1 MMLRLEER
9 NEENEIIVCR
19 RSLGQEQTGCSDSR
33 DRSRGF
39 SLLFLSDQAVRE
51 EIVADGYIDRL
62 AGSIRQILLL
72 TKSNLEKR
80 STWSIDPPLIL
91 LLRPSILPLPRGAP
105 SDLHFHIT
113 LLTPPSDSHIQTS
126 LSPPLDAPPRADGS
140 RSIALFSPLP
150 HYYSRPPTH
159 LLPFL
164 TSRRSRP
171 SCHPPR
177 PRCTD
182 AVCCSCLQGG

>member
-1 MMLRLEER
+1 LEER

-126 LSPPLDAPPRADGS
+126 LSPPLYAPPRADGS
-140 RSIALFSPLP
+140 SALFLTATLALQPISFLSQPLEEAALLATP
-150 HYYSRPPTH
+150 LDLVVPT
-159 LLPFL
+159 PFVA
-164 TSRRSRP
+164 R
-171 SCHPPR
+171 
-177 PRCTD
+177 
-182 AVCCSCLQGG
+182 VCKGVEGGGLD